1 MKIIIPGGS
10 GQVGQIL
17 ARSFHEQGDEVVV
30 LSRAA
35 GHSPWRVVSWDA
47 INLASWVSE
56 LEGADAVINL
66 AGRSVNCRYHA
77 ANRRAIMESRIQ
89 STKVIGA
96 AIATLKSPPKVW
108 LQSSTATIYA
118 HRFDAPNDE
127 FSGIIGGN
135 EPHVPDTWRFSFE
148 VAKAWETAVEEA
160 STPLTRKVMLR
171 SAMTMSPDAGG
182 IFDVLLRLVRF
193 GLGGRAGN
201 GRQYISWIHDE
212 DFIRAV
218 RLIIEND
225 RLVGPVNLA
234 APTALPNTEFM
245 AALRKAWGQAIGLP
259 ATEWMIELG
268 TRVMRTESELVLKSR
283 RVIPKKLMD
292 EGFDFHFPT
301 WPQAAQNLCQRWRKN
316 RH

>member
-1 MKIIIPGGS
+1 M
-10 GQVGQIL
+10 
-17 ARSFHEQGDEVVV
+17 
-30 LSRAA
+30 
-35 GHSPWRVVSWDA
+35 
-47 INLASWVSE
+47 
-56 LEGADAVINL
+56 INL